1 MKIKILDYYNK
12 NNIMEHQDWN
22 NITFTNKKQEKQER
36 KEKQNSNYVPP
47 PETIKM
53 EAPKLLGQLI
63 CQGRNTKKITQK
75 ALASELQISVS
86 ILSRWESNKEF
97 PNNKQIADIEKKLGI
112 KLPRMKKT
120 KVDPK

>member
-1 MKIKILDYYNK
+1 
-12 NNIMEHQDWN
+12 MEHQDWN
-22 NITFTNKKQEKQER
+22 NITFTNKKQEKQEK
-36 KEKQNSNYVPP
+36 KEKQNSNYVAPL
-47 PETIKM
+47 ETIKM

-63 CQGRNTKKITQK
+63 CQGRNAKKLTQK
-75 ALASELQISVS
+75 ALSSELQISTS

-120 KVDPK
+120 KVNEN

>member
-1 MKIKILDYYNK
+1 
-12 NNIMEHQDWN
+12 MEHQDWN

-36 KEKQNSNYVPP
+36 KEKQNSNYFSS
-47 PETIKM
+47 PETMKM

-63 CQGRNTKKITQK
+63 CQGRNTKKLTQK
-75 ALASELQISVS
+75 MLASELQISTS

-120 KVDPK
+120 KVDQN